1 VLLVEDEESVRR
13 LFSTVLESSGYRVLP
28 AAAPHEAL
36 AMARNHDGPL
46 DLVITDV
53 IMPDMDG
60 RSVAAAVLALHPGCR
75 VLLISGYP
83 SDSAEVGGDIGD
95 AAFLQKPF
103 TPRTLVARVREML
116 QSE

>member
-1 VLLVEDEESVRR
+1 
-13 LFSTVLESSGYRVLP
+13 
-28 AAAPHEAL
+28 
-36 AMARNHDGPL
+36 MARNHDGPL

-116 QSE
+116 QSQ